1 MKSSK
6 DKQVWGHVTCVWYD
20 PDAFFQDPTK
30 MAPIVFR
37 RPKPDLARKKPCSIC
52 RVPDG
57 LCIQCRWPE
66 CKQRIHARC
75 AQRSGGYLAMEPLF
89 GGLLTEA
96 YCETHREK
104 RLDPLS
110 LVRLA
115 KHALRRTPLSAA
127 INAIEKRLTGESPR
141 YPALENFLK
150 DMNPVLDSLA
160 SSQKSGSMSLA
171 EDLRVRLGALKK
183 GLMTG

>member
-1 MKSSK
+1 
-6 DKQVWGHVTCVWYD
+6 
-20 PDAFFQDPTK
+20 
-30 MAPIVFR
+30 
-37 RPKPDLARKKPCSIC
+37 
-52 RVPDG
+52 
-57 LCIQCRWPE
+57 
-66 CKQRIHARC
+66 
-75 AQRSGGYLAMEPLF
+75 MEPLF

-160 SSQKSGSMSLA
+160 SSQKSGSVSLA

-183 GLMTG
+183 SLMTG